1 MKKKY
6 IKPVTVVIAADSG
19 QLLAGS
25 PHDPSK
31 GMNHGNAK
39 EQGMISNVAEGDSSS
54 VIGWAQPNSLWDD

>member
-25 PHDPSK
+25 DPGGRYGS
-31 GMNHGNAK
+31 AK
-39 EQGMISNVAEGDSSS
+39 ERGMISNVAEGDSSS
-54 VIGWAQPNSLWDD
+54 VIC

>member
-6 IKPVTVVIAADSG
+6 IKPVAVVIATDSG

-25 PHDPSK
+25 DP
-31 GMNHGNAK
+31 GMRHGNAK

-54 VIGWAQPNSLWDD
+54 VIGWVNSNSLWDD

>member
-6 IKPVTVVIAADSG
+6 IKPVTVVIVTLPG

-25 PHDPSK
+25 LPP
-31 GMNHGNAK
+31 GMGHGAAK

-54 VIGWAQPNSLWDD
+54 VIGWVKTNSVWDD

>member
-6 IKPVTVVIAADSG
+6 IKPVAVVITTDSG

-25 PHDPSK
+25 LGPNK
-31 GMNHGNAK
+31 GAHHAAAK

-54 VIGWAQPNSLWDD
+54 VIGWVKPHSVWDD